1 MKTFDLIGLFVFFCS
16 VVSIFDEH
24 FYLSDLLSSF
34 RFQYLVF
41 LVIWLLYTLSFRKKY
56 LIVGILFPIFIN
68 LYYLAPTWSVG
79 KIDKPDLKIYFANVL
94 SSNDKYGLVIKDIL
108 NKKPDLIVLQEVTEA
123 WKKELSKL
131 SKKYPYNVVVPREDN
146 FGVAVYSSIEF
157 EFHKTYLSSAG
168 LESILVDLVVANRN
182 ISILTTHPLPPVSQ
196 DYWRLRNEQYDE
208 IKDYFKEANEKKILI
223 GDLNTVPWSFYVQ
236 EIEKDNQ
243 IKSVNSFE
251 DTWNTFFPPMLRIRT
266 LFALVSNSI
275 TSEILVSDDIGSDH
289 LPFLLKIKF
298 NKDKL

>member
-1 MKTFDLIGLFVFFCS
+1 MKTFDLIGLFVSFCS

-56 LIVGILFPIFIN
+56 LIVGILFPIFFN
-68 LYYLAPTWSVG
+68 LYYLVPTWSVS
-79 KIDKPDLKIYFANVL
+79 KIDELDLKIYFVNVL

-108 NKKPDLIVLQEVTEA
+108 NKKPDIIVLQEVTEA
-123 WKKELSKL
+123 WKEELSKL

-168 LESILVDLVVANRN
+168 LESILVDLAMANRN

-223 GDLNTVPWSFYVQ
+223 GDLNTVPWSSYVQ

-243 IKSVNSFE
+243 IKSVNSFK

-275 TSEILVSDDIGSDH
+275 TGEILVSDDIGSDH

>member
-1 MKTFDLIGLFVFFCS
+1 MKTFDLIGLFVSFCS

-56 LIVGILFPIFIN
+56 LIVGILFPIFFN
-68 LYYLAPTWSVG
+68 LYYLVPTWSVS
-79 KIDKPDLKIYFANVL
+79 KIDELDLKIYFANVL

-108 NKKPDLIVLQEVTEA
+108 NKKPDIIVLQEVTEA
-123 WKKELSKL
+123 WKEELSKL

-168 LESILVDLVVANRN
+168 LESILVDLAMANRN

-223 GDLNTVPWSFYVQ
+223 GDLNTVPWSSYVQ

-243 IKSVNSFE
+243 IKSVNSFK

-275 TSEILVSDDIGSDH
+275 TGEILVSDDIGSDH